1 MPRVAGVDP
10 GTVSFDLCVLQ
21 DGEPV
26 VEQVFDTGSLSR
38 ECNPPHSP
46 PNHHPLLNALQRH
59 GPYDLIYGPSGY
71 GLPLVAAGD
80 VGERELAEMVL
91 VRPDERGRDTGVGGM
106 RSLLR
111 ALARSGLPIVFGPGV
126 IHLPSVPSHRKYN
139 RIDLGTAD
147 KVCAAACAIV
157 DQSRRRAIAAGETAM
172 VLLELGGAFTA
183 ALAIADG
190 QIVDGVGG
198 SSGPLGVRAAGA
210 LDGELAYLLAP
221 VLGKHT
227 LFTGGALDP
236 TGALQIADLAA
247 LWASPAHAEGWTALL
262 EAAAKAVRALLV
274 SLPAPH
280 EIVVSGRLARVPE
293 LVAALASSLGDIAPV
308 IALRPR
314 RASAAAHGGALLAD
328 ALAGG
333 RHAIL
338 ADVLRLREAS
348 GTALDHV
355 RVAGAET
362 IALG

>member
-21 DGEPV
+21 DSRLV
-26 VEQVFDTGSLSR
+26 VEQVFETGSLSQD
-38 ECNPPHSP
+38 SG
-46 PNHHPLLNALQRH
+46 PLLRALARH
-59 GPYDLIYGPSGY
+59 GPYDLVYGPSGY
-71 GLPLVAAGD
+71 GLPLVAAAD

-91 VRPDERGRDTGVGGM
+91 VRPDESEADTGVGGL

-111 ALARSGLPIVFGPGV
+111 ALAHSGLPVVFGPGV
-126 IHLPSVPSHRKYN
+126 IHLPSVPAHRKYN

-147 KVCAAACAIV
+147 KVCAAAYAIV
-157 DQSRRRAIAAGETAM
+157 DQSARLAIALNETAM

-183 ALAIADG
+183 ALAIAHG
-190 QIVDGVGG
+190 EIVDGAGG

-221 VLGKHT
+221 ALGKRT

-236 TGALQIADLAA
+236 AGAIELTDLAA
-247 LWASPAHAEGWTALL
+247 LWSSPAHAEGWTALL

-274 SLPAPH
+274 SVPAPH
-280 EIVVSGRLARVPE
+280 EIVVSGRLARLPE
-293 LVAALASSLGDIAPV
+293 LVADLASSLGDVAPV
-308 IALRPR
+308 IAVVPG

-328 ALAGG
+328 ALTGG
-333 RHAIL
+333 RSALL
-338 ADVLRLREAS
+338 AQVMRLRDSS
-348 GTALDHV
+348 GTALDHL

>member
-21 DGEPV
+21 DSEPV
-26 VEQVFDTGSLSR
+26 VEQVFETGSLS
-38 ECNPPHSP
+38 EESG
-46 PNHHPLLNALQRH
+46 PLLQALACH
-59 GPYDLIYGPSGY
+59 GPYDLVYGPSGY
-71 GLPLVAAGD
+71 GLPLVAAAD

-91 VRPDERGRDTGVGGM
+91 VRPDERGQDTGVGGM

-111 ALARSGLPIVFGPGV
+111 SLAHSGLPVVFGPGV
-126 IHLPSVPSHRKYN
+126 IHLPSVPRHRKYN

-147 KVCAAACAIV
+147 KVSAAAYAIV
-157 DQSRRRAIAAGETAM
+157 AQSARRAIALRETAM

-198 SSGPLGVRAAGA
+198 SSGPLGVRAVGA

-221 VLGKHT
+221 ALSKRT

-236 TGALQIADLAA
+236 TGALQITDLAA
-247 LWASPAHAEGWTALL
+247 LWSSPAHADGWTALL
-262 EAAAKAVRALLV
+262 EAAAKAVRSLV
-274 SLPAPH
+274 VSVPAPH
-280 EIVVSGRLARVPE
+280 EIVVSGRLARLPE

-308 IALRPR
+308 IALVPG

-333 RHAIL
+333 RNAAL
-338 ADVLRLREAS
+338 AEVLRLRESS
-348 GTALDHV
+348 GTALDHL

-362 IALG
+362 ISLG